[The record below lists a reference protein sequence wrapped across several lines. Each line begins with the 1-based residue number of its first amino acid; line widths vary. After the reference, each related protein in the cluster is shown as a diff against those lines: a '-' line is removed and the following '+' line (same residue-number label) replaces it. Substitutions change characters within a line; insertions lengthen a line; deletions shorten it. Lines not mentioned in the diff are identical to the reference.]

1 MKLLGF
7 HSQGGHEWF
16 VAYARQDGAAVA
28 SHVHVLRVDG
38 QLLLCDPGGQQD
50 FAEAYA
56 VLAQQLPAPDIRAG
70 FISHQDPDVASAI
83 PLWDACVG
91 GIDWHAPEAW
101 LPYLRNLAG
110 AVHARL
116 RPLPDQ
122 GADIEFGSARLQA
135 IPAHYLHAAAN
146 LHLYDPQAR
155 VLFSGDVGSAFLPA
169 AAGPQ
174 VPRPLL
180 ESAADFDAY
189 IRHAEFFHRRW
200 MPSAAAK
207 HDWCERVARLD
218 VDFLCPQ
225 RGAICIGDNVRRFIE
240 WFDALDV
247 ASASN

>member
-16 VAYARQDGAAVA
+16 VVHGRQANAAVA
-28 SHVHVLRVDG
+28 SNVHVLRVDG

-56 VLAQQLPAPDIRAG
+56 ALAQGLAVADIRAG
-70 FISHQDPDVASAI
+70 FISHQDPDVESAI
-83 PLWDACVG
+83 PLWDACVD
-91 GIDWHAPEAW
+91 GIVWHAPDVW
-101 LPYLRNLAG
+101 LPWLRNLPRG
-110 AVHARL
+110 VHAQL

-122 GADIEFGSARLQA
+122 GADVELGSARLQA

-146 LHLYDPQAR
+146 LHLYDAR
-155 VLFSGDVGSAFLPA
+155 AKVLFSGDVGSAFLPPA
-169 AAGPQ
+169 APAQ
-174 VPRPLL
+174 THRPLL
-180 ESAADFDAY
+180 ESAAEFDAY
-189 IRHAEFFHRRW
+189 IRHAEAFHRRW

-218 VDFLCPQ
+218 IDFLCPQ
-225 RGAICIGDNVRRFIE
+225 RGAICTGDNVRRFIE

-247 ASASN
+247 AGALN

>member
-1 MKLLGF
+1 MKLLAF

-16 VAYARQDGAAVA
+16 VAHGRQDSAAVA
-28 SHVHVLRVDG
+28 SNVHVLRVDG

-56 VLAQQLPAPDIRAG
+56 VLAQALPTLDIRAG

-83 PLWDACVG
+83 PLWDACVD

-101 LPYLRNLAG
+101 LPYLRNLPRG
-110 AVHARL
+110 VHARL

-122 GADIEFGSARLQA
+122 GADLELGSARLQA

-169 AAGPQ
+169 AASPQ
-174 VPRPLL
+174 TQRPLL
-180 ESAADFDAY
+180 ESAAEFDAY
-189 IRHAEFFHRRW
+189 IRHAESFHRRW

-218 VDFLCPQ
+218 IDFLCPQ
-225 RGAICIGDNVRRFIE
+225 RGAICTGDNVRRFIE

-247 ASASN
+247 AAALN